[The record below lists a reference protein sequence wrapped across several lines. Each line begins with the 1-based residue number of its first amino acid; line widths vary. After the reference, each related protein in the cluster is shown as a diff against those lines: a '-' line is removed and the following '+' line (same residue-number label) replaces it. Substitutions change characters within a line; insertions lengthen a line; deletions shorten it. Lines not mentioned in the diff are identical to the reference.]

1 MKRSLSTRAEAMPAS
16 QIRKLVPFA
25 DQAKQK
31 GTHVYHLNIGQPDV
45 KTAPQVLQALKHF
58 GEDVISY
65 SPSRGDHA
73 YVKAVQGYYE
83 SLGIPLSPSN
93 INITTGGSEAVFF
106 AFWSTLNPG
115 DEIIIPEPFY
125 TNYNG
130 FACMAGVK
138 IVPVTTQGAN
148 GFHLPPKEDIV
159 AKITPNTKAILL
171 CNPSNPT
178 GTVYTRQ
185 EVDMIAEIVKEHSLW
200 MFCDEV
206 YREFIFEPQEDLYK
220 SALQIEG
227 IEDQVV
233 VIDSISKR
241 FSMCGARLG
250 CVISRNTELMEAVLR
265 LAQARLSSPQVA
277 QVMGVAAHELPPETI
292 PNMIDEYKRRR
303 DVVYNALTQME
314 GVHVAQPEG
323 AFYLIPKLPI
333 DNTEDFAKWLLT
345 DFSHEDKTVMVAPA
359 SGFYATPGLGYDEI
373 RIAYV
378 LNTDL
383 LADAMSLLERAI
395 DQYNSTR

>member
-1 MKRSLSTRAEAMPAS
+1 MLTKPKMLTMT
-16 QIRKLVPFA
+16 L
-25 DQAKQK
+25 
-31 GTHVYHLNIGQPDV
+31 
-45 KTAPQVLQALKHF
+45 
-58 GEDVISY
+58 
-65 SPSRGDHA
+65 
-73 YVKAVQGYYE
+73 
-83 SLGIPLSPSN
+83 PLML
-93 INITTGGSEAVFF
+93 T
-106 AFWSTLNPG
+106 
-115 DEIIIPEPFY
+115 
-125 TNYNG
+125 
-130 FACMAGVK
+130 
-138 IVPVTTQGAN
+138 
-148 GFHLPPKEDIV
+148 
-159 AKITPNTKAILL
+159 
-171 CNPSNPT
+171 NPSNPT

-333 DNTEDFAKWLLT
+333 DISSTTHNVT
-345 DFSHEDKTVMVAPA
+345 FSKCDA
-359 SGFYATPGLGYDEI
+359 SKYVTFLI
-373 RIAYV
+373 RAGP
-378 LNTDL
+378 
-383 LADAMSLLERAI
+383 SRC
-395 DQYNSTR
+395 